1 MTYTPIF
8 NSYEDQVA
16 YGKAQLNQAP
26 PAPSNVPRN
35 RGELSVPEPKF
46 NELIRELLR
55 SYQIDDDDS
64 VMELRASLKGRFH
77 LSDDQI
83 NHHLFKTLAASKLK
97 PIRRRHDSVDLTK
110 VVELSYLVDGW
121 LPKGDVSLLCR
132 GNWEDFYADLQSES
146 L

>member
-35 RGELSVPEPKF
+35 RGELPVPEPKF
-46 NELIRELLR
+46 NELIRELLS

-64 VMELRASLKGRFH
+64 VMELRASLKGRFR
-77 LSDDQI
+77 
-83 NHHLFKTLAASKLK
+83 F
-97 PIRRRHDSVDLTK
+97 
-110 VVELSYLVDGW
+110 
-121 LPKGDVSLLCR
+121 
-132 GNWEDFYADLQSES
+132 
-146 L
+146 